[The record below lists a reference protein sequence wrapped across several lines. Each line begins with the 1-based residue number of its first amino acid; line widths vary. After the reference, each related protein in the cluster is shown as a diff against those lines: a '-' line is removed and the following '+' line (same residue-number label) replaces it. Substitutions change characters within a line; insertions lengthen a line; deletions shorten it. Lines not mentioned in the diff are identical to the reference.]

1 MFEEIDKDLYE
12 GRGSGGGILQGL
24 QDECQQWATRFPHLR
39 YLIRRLLSSASPFL
53 NSQWNGAAVGSKTN
67 YDCGEK
73 PVKVF
78 HSSTESHLFYIFI
91 VCVCHSVS
99 WGLSCCVPVMKAS
112 SGILPQG
119 KAALPAGCQR
129 AKKAALNP
137 RRKTGKEQSKSQSL
151 NSALSRYIRLEIT
164 CCISLRYTKIS
175 LRVWVVSHH
184 LI

>member
-1 MFEEIDKDLYE
+1 MSAVGHTFPSSSVFNPPSPI
-12 GRGSGGGILQGL
+12 I
-24 QDECQQWATRFPHLR
+24 CQPF
-39 YLIRRLLSSASPFL
+39 FL

-67 YDCGEK
+67 SDCGEK

>member
-39 YLIRRLLSSASPFL
+39 YIIRRLLSSASPFF
-53 NSQWNGAAVGSKTN
+53 NSQRNGAAAGSKTN
-67 YDCGEK
+67 SDCGEK

-78 HSSTESHLFYIFI
+78 HSSTESQLFYIFI

-119 KAALPAGCQR
+119 KAALPAGCPR
-129 AKKAALNP
+129 AKKATLNP

-175 LRVWVVSHH
+175 LRV
-184 LI
+184 